1 MKQKKKGGKK
11 GLLDLAKGQ
20 VCLWSSLLAPK
31 SQQFMNHGDA
41 SGTVILS
48 YFLVM
53 REMGIQVQ
61 ISDSI
66 H

>member
-1 MKQKKKGGKK
+1 M
-11 GLLDLAKGQ
+11 DLGEGQ

-31 SQQFMNHGDA
+31 SQQFMNHEDA

-53 REMGIQVQ
+53 RVMGIQAHV
-61 ISDSI
+61 SDCI